1 MTTEAAKAANEPMAW
16 YLVTGFLSLA
26 IILLGVLLKLT
37 YNSFVKAIDKLET
50 AITTLNVTTG
60 GIRDF
65 LAGQKVI
72 NGTNEKDHESM
83 RDDIEEYHKRLNAT
97 EKMVEKI
104 KIIEQACPANP
115 NKELLQ

>member
-1 MTTEAAKAANEPMAW
+1 MTTEAVTVANEPIAW
-16 YLVTGFLSLA
+16 WIITAFLSGA

-37 YNSFVKAIDKLET
+37 YNSFVKAIEKLEL
-50 AITTLNVTTG
+50 AISSLSKTNE
-60 GIRDF
+60 GIKDF

-72 NGTNEKDHESM
+72 NGTNERDHEAM
-83 RDDIEEYHKRLNAT
+83 RDDIEEYHRRLNAT